1 MTDVSIIITAHR
13 ERLYLPV
20 TGKSAAE
27 AIRQAQDELGITTE
41 TIVVLDNADQMTRDL
56 ARHCFADD
64 ARIIKS
70 SAGDPGVA
78 RNLGL
83 GEARGRF
90 STLLDGDDLW
100 SRNWLTSA
108 VRMGRERPDAV
119 LHSHCNVVFGA
130 ESNVWWHIN
139 SEGSLFLPEYL
150 EWANYWDAM
159 SFAETALYQKMPF
172 RANDLKQGFGH
183 EDWHWNIV
191 TTDAGIAHKPVE
203 GTVHFKRRRSGSQ
216 MANANKSDAV
226 PWPRHLRKTA

>member
-20 TGKSAAE
+20 SGKSAAE
-27 AIRQAQDELGITTE
+27 AAAYAQDKLGITTE
-41 TIVVLDNADQMTRDL
+41 TIVVLDNPDDMTRDL
-56 ARHCFADD
+56 ARNYFPGDV
-64 ARIIKS
+64 RIIES
-70 SAGDPGVA
+70 SAGDPGAA

-83 GEARGRF
+83 SEAKGRF

-100 SRNWLTSA
+100 SRNWIASA
-108 VRMGRERPDAV
+108 VELGRQRPDAV
-119 LHSHCNVVFGA
+119 LHSHCNVVFGGD
-130 ESNVWWHIN
+130 SNVWWHID
-139 SEGSLFLPEYL
+139 SEGPLYLPEYL

-159 SFAETALYQKMPF
+159 SFAETALYQRIPF

-226 PWPRHLRKTA
+226 PWPRRLRETA